1 MRLRVCLE
9 PLPDAL
15 KSTGGD
21 RKQSSRQIGGGSVRI
36 VSVDRGQMLQ
46 QQRMSGVLGIG
57 VTAG

>member
-46 QQRMSGVLGIG
+46 QQRMSGVLGI
-57 VTAG
+57 